1 MATLQNNKFKIVVQE
16 KATPFSTMLFF
27 FPYKTK
33 QESKTCIFKPDIKK
47 SQTSFFNKCSYFLNY
62 LDDRVDTTK
71 VEKRVYRV
79 DISGLEE
86 NWMTGVVEMGWDSI
100 PDVRKEE

>member
-1 MATLQNNKFKIVVQE
+1 MTELIQQRWR
-16 KATPFSTMLFF
+16 
-27 FPYKTK
+27 
-33 QESKTCIFKPDIKK
+33 
-47 SQTSFFNKCSYFLNY
+47 
-62 LDDRVDTTK
+62 RVH
-71 VEKRVYRV
+71 RV